1 MDKPL
6 WGVRV
11 LKFDG
16 AIAPRV
22 LKFDSGYAAEGC
34 CRAPLNYRRRPLMI
48 KPLQPPCGRGNAPLL
63 VAGATTFPPAG
74 NAIKLREKRAKYV
87 F

>member
-1 MDKPL
+1 MERENCTTGLSPVGKP
-6 WGVRV
+6 
-11 LKFDG
+11 
-16 AIAPRV
+16 
-22 LKFDSGYAAEGC
+22 Y
-34 CRAPLNYRRRPLMI
+34 NRPG
-48 KPLQPPCGRGNAPLL
+48 GRGNAPLL